1 MDYPL
6 LNVFL
11 TMLWFFL
18 WIMWLMLLFRVVGD
32 IFRDDALSG
41 WGKAGWTL
49 TVCVLPFL
57 GVFVYLIARGRGM
70 GEREMRRAQDR
81 ERAFRA
87 YVQQAAAAPAAP
99 GPKTPGVK
107 ADELGRLA
115 ALHDRGAITDA
126 EYEQAKSKVLTS

>member
-6 LNVFL
+6 LDVFW
-11 TMLWFFL
+11 TMLWFFV
-18 WIMWLMLLFRVVGD
+18 WIMWLMLLFRVVAD

-49 TVCVLPFL
+49 AVCVLPFL
-57 GVFVYLIARGRGM
+57 GVLAYLVVRGRGM
-70 GEREMRRAQDR
+70 GERELHRAQDR

-87 YVQQAAAAPAAP
+87 YVRQAAAPEPKPP
-99 GPKTPGVK
+99 GTK

-126 EYEQAKSKVLTS
+126 EYERAKSKVLTT

>member
-1 MDYPL
+1 MMDYPL

-18 WIMWLMLLFRVVGD
+18 WIMWLMLLFRVVVD
-32 IFRDDALSG
+32 VFRDDALSG
-41 WGKAGWTL
+41 WAKAGWTL

-70 GEREMRRAQDR
+70 GERELRQAQDR

-87 YVQQAAAAPAAP
+87 HVQQAAAE
-99 GPKTPGVK
+99 GPRTPGAK

-115 ALHDRGAITDA
+115 ALHDRGAISDA